1 MCFTKLTIMKLLMI
15 FIIAFSYLLP
25 DAFPQK
31 ITINT
36 QTKRVEGHNYR
47 GYESDIRGDYEDIK
61 SNWLKLLRKKAKL
74 KTRRNHYQ
82 IDELA
87 LLNMG
92 MVVTG
97 FSKISSN
104 DSTVNIWLA
113 LNPEEI
119 LEDTVELVNN
129 ELESLLYNFTFEHY
143 KSGIQ
148 KQINDAE
155 RAATFTSRKHQQ
167 LIQEAKSMD
176 IKLLDVQNEKKKLE
190 ESLISIE
197 LELQVLLQRIEN
209 NKTDQE
215 TAYKDLEEIKK
226 VLEGYKEKLKKLG
239 Q

>member
-1 MCFTKLTIMKLLMI
+1 MCFTKSTMMKPLMI
-15 FIIAFSYLLP
+15 FIIAIIYLRP
-25 DAFPQK
+25 DAFSQK
-31 ITINT
+31 VTINT
-36 QTKRVEGHNYR
+36 QTKRVEGHNYS
-47 GYESDIRGDYEDIK
+47 GYESGIRGDYEDIK
-61 SNWLKLLRKKAKL
+61 SNWLKLLRKNAKL

-82 IDELA
+82 IDELM
-87 LLNMG
+87 LLNLG
-92 MVVTG
+92 IEVIG

-104 DSTVNIWLA
+104 DSTVSIWLA

-119 LEDTVELVNN
+119 SGDTVELINT

-143 KSGIQ
+143 KGGIQ

-190 ESLISIE
+190 ESLTSIE
-197 LELQVLLQRIEN
+197 LELQVLLQKIEN
-209 NKTDQE
+209 NKADQV
-215 TAYKDLEEIKK
+215 TTYKDLEEIKK

>member
-1 MCFTKLTIMKLLMI
+1 MKLLVL
-15 FIIAFSYLLP
+15 FIIAFGYLLP

-31 ITINT
+31 ITINV
-36 QTKRVEGHNYR
+36 QTKRVAGHNYS
-47 GYESDIRGDYEDIK
+47 GQQSDITGDFEDIK
-61 SNWLKLLRKKAKL
+61 SDWLKLLRKNAKL
-74 KTRRNHYQ
+74 KIRRNHYQ

-87 LLNMG
+87 LLNLG
-92 MVVTG
+92 IEVTG

-104 DSTVNIWLA
+104 DNTVNIWLA
-113 LNPEEI
+113 LYTEEI
-119 LEDTVELVNN
+119 PEDTVELVNR
-129 ELESLLYNFTFEHY
+129 ELESMLYNFTFEHY

-155 RAATFTSRKHQQ
+155 RAAAFTSRKHQQ

-190 ESLISIE
+190 ESLTSIE

-209 NKTDQE
+209 NKADQE
-215 TAYKDLEEIKK
+215 ITYKDLEEIKK
-226 VLEGYKEKLKKLG
+226 VLDGYKEKLKKLG

>member
-1 MCFTKLTIMKLLMI
+1 MKLLVI
-15 FIIAFSYLLP
+15 FIIAFGYLLP

-31 ITINT
+31 ITINV
-36 QTKRVEGHNYR
+36 QTKRVAGHNYS
-47 GYESDIRGDYEDIK
+47 GHQSDITGDFEDIK
-61 SNWLKLLRKKAKL
+61 SDWLKLLRKNTKL

-87 LLNMG
+87 LLNLG
-92 MVVTG
+92 IEVTG

-104 DSTVNIWLA
+104 DNTVNIWLA
-113 LNPEEI
+113 LYTEEI
-119 LEDTVELVNN
+119 PEDTVELVNR
-129 ELESLLYNFTFEHY
+129 ELESMLYNFTFEHY

-155 RAATFTSRKHQQ
+155 RAAAFTSRKHQQ

-190 ESLISIE
+190 ESLTSIE

-209 NKTDQE
+209 NKADQE
-215 TAYKDLEEIKK
+215 ITYKDLEEIKK
-226 VLEGYKEKLKKLG
+226 VLDGYKEKLKKLG

>member
-1 MCFTKLTIMKLLMI
+1 MKLLVI
-15 FIIAFSYLLP
+15 FIIAFGYLLP

-31 ITINT
+31 ITINV
-36 QTKRVEGHNYR
+36 QTKRVAGHNYS
-47 GYESDIRGDYEDIK
+47 GYQSDITGDFEDIK
-61 SNWLKLLRKKAKL
+61 SDWLKLLRKNAKL

-87 LLNMG
+87 LLNLG
-92 MVVTG
+92 IEVTG
-97 FSKISSN
+97 FSKIGSN
-104 DSTVNIWLA
+104 DNTVNIWLA
-113 LNPEEI
+113 LYTEEI
-119 LEDTVELVNN
+119 PEDKVELVNR
-129 ELESLLYNFTFEHY
+129 ELESMLYNFTFEHY

-155 RAATFTSRKHQQ
+155 RAAAFTSRKHQQ

-190 ESLISIE
+190 ESLTSIE

-209 NKTDQE
+209 NKADQE
-215 TAYKDLEEIKK
+215 ITYKDLEEIKK
-226 VLEGYKEKLKKLG
+226 VLDGYKEKLKKLG

>member
-1 MCFTKLTIMKLLMI
+1 MKLLVI
-15 FIIAFSYLLP
+15 FIIAFGYLLP

-31 ITINT
+31 ITINV
-36 QTKRVEGHNYR
+36 QNKRVAGHNYS
-47 GYESDIRGDYEDIK
+47 GQQSDITGDFEDIK
-61 SNWLKLLRKKAKL
+61 SDWLKLLRKNAKL
-74 KTRRNHYQ
+74 KIRRNHYQ

-87 LLNMG
+87 LLNLG
-92 MVVTG
+92 IEVTG

-104 DSTVNIWLA
+104 DNTVNIWLA
-113 LNPEEI
+113 LYTEEI
-119 LEDTVELVNN
+119 PEDTVELVNR
-129 ELESLLYNFTFEHY
+129 ELESMLYNFTFEHY

-155 RAATFTSRKHQQ
+155 RAAAFTSRKHQQ

-190 ESLISIE
+190 ESLTSIE

-209 NKTDQE
+209 NKADQE
-215 TAYKDLEEIKK
+215 ITYKDLEEIKK
-226 VLEGYKEKLKKLG
+226 VLDGYKEKLKKLG